1 MEEKVVFVTGATG
14 YIGKRLCAEL
24 LAQGYRVKALCRQLP
39 TTAPMPNLEWVVG
52 DLTNETDLKTLVA
65 GCSQGFHLAAY
76 AKVWAK
82 DPATFFR
89 INVEGTTYLLEAALQ
104 AGVKRVVLTSTAGVL
119 GASPDA
125 TTLCDE
131 NQTPIFPLTTAYE
144 KTKAIAE
151 HKAKAFLQKGMDI
164 ITVNP
169 TRVYGPGLLSDS
181 NAVTKILKQYGAG
194 KWKFMPGNG
203 QSIGNYVFV
212 EDVVQGLLLALWHGK
227 SGERYILGGE
237 NASYCTLFDTMGQ
250 VTGKTLKLY
259 PMPLSVMMA
268 VAKFQK
274 LMADG
279 FGWPPLITPG
289 FVRKYNHHW
298 NVSSQKAIEQ
308 LGYSIT
314 PLAKGLQTTWQWLQ
328 SS

>member
-39 TTAPMPNLEWVVG
+39 TNAPMPDLEWIVG
-52 DLTNETDLKTLVA
+52 DLTQRADLERLVA
-65 GCSQGFHLAAY
+65 GCSYGFHLAAY

-82 DPATFFR
+82 DPLTFFR
-89 INVEGTTYLLEAALQ
+89 INVEGTLQLVEAALQ
-104 AGVKRVVLTSTAGVL
+104 ANVKRVVLTSTAGVL

-125 TTLCDE
+125 ETLCDE
-131 NQTPIFPLTTAYE
+131 TSTARVSLTTAYE
-144 KTKAIAE
+144 KTKAVAE
-151 HKAKAFLQKGMDI
+151 HKVKAYEHKGMDI

-181 NAVTKILKQYGAG
+181 NAVTKILQQYGAG

-212 EDVVQGLLLALWHGK
+212 EDVVQGLGLALAKGK
-227 SGERYILGGE
+227 NGERYVLGGE
-237 NASYCTLFDTMGQ
+237 NVSYRALFATMGK
-250 VTGKTLKLY
+250 VTGKSLRLY
-259 PMPLSVMMA
+259 KMPLAVMMS
-268 VAKFQK
+268 VAKIQQT
-274 LMADG
+274 LADW
-279 FGWPPLITPG
+279 FGIKPLITPG
-289 FVRKYNHHW
+289 FVRKYNFHW
-298 NVSSQKAIEQ
+298 KVSSQKAIEQ
-308 LGYSIT
+308 LGYTIT
-314 PLAKGLQTTWQWLQ
+314 PLEKGLETTWKWLQ